1 VFNNPSREDVP
12 AYREYTARIE
22 RLAADI
28 DDEFSTD
35 EWTPIL
41 FEISGDYPTGL
52 AIMRRSDV
60 ILINPIRD
68 GMNLVVLEAVTVSDR
83 SPAVVLSGEA
93 GAAEVLGDDALIIN
107 PFDVSATADALH
119 EALTMAG
126 DERNARAARM
136 REAAVRLPPAQ
147 WFQAQLDALDHT

>member
-1 VFNNPSREDVP
+1 
-12 AYREYTARIE
+12 
-22 RLAADI
+22 LA
-28 DDEFSTD
+28 
-35 EWTPIL
+35 L
-41 FEISGDYPTGL
+41 
-52 AIMRRSDV
+52 
-60 ILINPIRD
+60 
-68 GMNLVVLEAVTVSDR
+68 
-83 SPAVVLSGEA
+83 
-93 GAAEVLGDDALIIN
+93 LGDDALIIN